1 MLMFMHHPNGEPKKR
16 KSNLPQN
23 SRPRRSRD
31 SRCKKFSAGRIYEQ
45 SQMKDNVLQKS
56 GFAAAFAS
64 LLPLWHVLPLVVQS
78 DVSISIT
85 PPTGYL
91 IWSLSNHAP
100 NLSVFRCI

>member
-1 MLMFMHHPNGEPKKR
+1 MPLDVDVHASSEWGTKK

-23 SRPRRSRD
+23 SRPRLSRD

-78 DVSISIT
+78 DVSIFNYTSD
-85 PPTGYL
+85 GL
-91 IWSLSNHAP
+91 FDLESLKP
-100 NLSVFRCI
+100 CT